1 MKRKIERSAV
11 SRLPH
16 VCTLA
21 KSPFSLPPCP
31 PRNLQL
37 LSSKAMK
44 DGEEG
49 TRTATEGL
57 RGVRLM
63 EELAMLLTF
72 EAKL

>member
-1 MKRKIERSAV
+1 
-11 SRLPH
+11 
-16 VCTLA
+16 
-21 KSPFSLPPCP
+21 
-31 PRNLQL
+31 
-37 LSSKAMK
+37 MK